1 MWTQSH
7 SYYAKSLRVILP
19 VWLLGVV
26 GGLILVV
33 TEDEESDIMQ
43 SYYPFTTA
51 FYTSV
56 ITSLS
61 IGYGDYYP
69 TSAAGRALFIFFIP
83 ASVVG
88 MITALEE
95 LNAFIKYLRT
105 TRTVEI
111 VPIRDILHMV
121 TKPLLLGND

>member
-1 MWTQSH
+1 
-7 SYYAKSLRVILP
+7 
-19 VWLLGVV
+19 
-26 GGLILVV
+26 
-33 TEDEESDIMQ
+33 
-43 SYYPFTTA
+43 
-51 FYTSV
+51 
-56 ITSLS
+56 
-61 IGYGDYYP
+61 
-69 TSAAGRALFIFFIP
+69 
-83 ASVVG
+83 